1 MRGRWQGPAALVVA
15 LAPSDSPGMTGMG
28 HRAAR
33 RASHRAAVLSAV
45 AVATGCMQPVSVPP
59 ATAISRPWMFGIE
72 PMRGDP
78 LPQLP
83 YTNRFIADLSAMPNV
98 QVVYV
103 GDERNSFLFNA
114 WRGDKVLLAP
124 WLGGGGNCMNLTYT
138 VFQSGEKQAVLGL
151 IVARMPAGT
160 EPDSA
165 CVDRAA
171 TQFYQA
177 LVLQRL

>member
-1 MRGRWQGPAALVVA
+1 
-15 LAPSDSPGMTGMG
+15 MTGMG

-33 RASHRAAVLSAV
+33 RARQSALVLSV
-45 AVATGCMQPVSVPP
+45 TVATGCMQPVSVPP
-59 ATAISRPWMFGIE
+59 ATAISRSWMFGIE
-72 PMRGDP
+72 TMRGDP

-114 WRGDKVLLAP
+114 WRGEKVLLSP
-124 WLGGGGNCMNLTYT
+124 WLHGEGNCMNLTYT

-151 IVARMPAGT
+151 IVAPMAAGT